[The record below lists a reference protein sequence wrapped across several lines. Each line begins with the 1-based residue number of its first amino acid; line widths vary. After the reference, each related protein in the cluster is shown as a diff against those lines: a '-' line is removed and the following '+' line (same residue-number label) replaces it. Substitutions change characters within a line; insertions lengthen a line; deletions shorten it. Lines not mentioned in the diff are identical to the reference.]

1 MKNILSICCLA
12 VISSYSFAQDI
23 KVFHFLTKSGKS
35 LAVIRVPVRLQA
47 IKTKKMVIIPLQFY

>member
-23 KVFHFLTKSGKS
+23 KGISF
-35 LAVIRVPVRLQA
+35 
-47 IKTKKMVIIPLQFY
+47 

>member
-23 KVFHFLTKSGKS
+23 KG
-35 LAVIRVPVRLQA
+35 
-47 IKTKKMVIIPLQFY
+47 